1 MTTLITSNG
10 GRVAGLDEPKLT
22 HIIVD
27 KRDASR
33 RQELMKRTSKYVAET
48 QPSHDPHL
56 IFTCAV
62 RPKRR
67 HLVIS
72 EFITACLEES
82 TLLDEDGKFPKKPP
96 TRAYFRA
103 DGHSKNLYPDTC
115 DTCEEDWCS
124 C

>member
-1 MTTLITSNG
+1 MIISNG
-10 GRVAGLDEPKLT
+10 GRVAGLDDPKLT
-22 HIIVD
+22 HIVVD

-48 QPSHDPHL
+48 RPSHDPHL
-56 IFTCAV
+56 IFACVV

-82 TLLDEDGKFPKKPP
+82 TLLDEDGEFPKNLRLEFTSGLTD
-96 TRAYFRA
+96 TRRICT
-103 DGHSKNLYPDTC
+103 LIPVIP
-115 DTCEEDWCS
+115 
-124 C
+124 